1 MNTREHTHTHTWTG
15 SSSRSHVAAAQAP
28 TCSSFFYAWRRGTP
42 EIGRGGRLGSQNI
55 LGSGNVWV
63 WRSDSVL
70 HNPNDQMD
78 EVTSFIR
85 LPTPL
90 YLEEGGALWAD
101 VDWPWGVGG

>member
-1 MNTREHTHTHTWTG
+1 MNTHTHTPGQVPPPVVT
-15 SSSRSHVAAAQAP
+15 SPQHKPPPARR
-28 TCSSFFYAWRRGTP
+28 FFYAWRRGTP

-63 WRSDSVL
+63 WHSDSVL

-78 EVTSFIR
+78 EVTSFIS